1 MKAFDTVTE
10 AITDLTKRG
19 YDDQLILARNCL
31 VCEAKQQRLE
41 PDQFT
46 IDEFYRFEG
55 DSNPDDEM
63 IVYAIS
69 SKDGNVKGTLVNA
82 FGMYADSANDNLI
95 SKLNVRNK

>member
-10 AITDLTKRG
+10 AIADLVKRG
-19 YDDQLILARNCL
+19 YDDQLILAQNCL
-31 VCEAKQQRLE
+31 VCESKQQRLE
-41 PDQFT
+41 PDQFN

-69 SKDGNVKGTLVNA
+69 SRDGNVKGTLVNA
-82 FGMYADSANDNLI
+82 FGTYADSVSDELV
-95 SKLNVRNK
+95 SKLKVR